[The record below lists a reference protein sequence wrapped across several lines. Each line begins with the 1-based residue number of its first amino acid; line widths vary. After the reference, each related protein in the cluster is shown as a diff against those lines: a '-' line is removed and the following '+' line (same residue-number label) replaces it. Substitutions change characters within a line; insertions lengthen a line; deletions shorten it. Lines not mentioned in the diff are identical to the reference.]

1 MLIILWNFYKPIN
14 ETLSLLLPL
23 KALILIGSIA
33 LFTEVFRLAYFAR
46 INEASKYICIKDQY
60 KEYRDNFVNGK
71 RQYSKEKSRA
81 YAYSDCK

>member
-1 MLIILWNFYKPIN
+1 MNKIIKI
-14 ETLSLLLPL
+14 
-23 KALILIGSIA
+23 LILIGSIS
-33 LFTEVFRLAYFAR
+33 LFTEVFRLVYFAR